1 MFDKKQLS
9 LVWQDYKK
17 IFYLSTVMATAPI
30 VITAVVKIWRG
41 QDFVSLVVFEPLAWM
56 LACTFLFLPIVFIM
70 RFIVTRQLNKMIR
83 QLEEEVE
90 QKGAPVILYDVSEGK
105 VSEGKMS
112 EGKMSEGKMSEGK
125 K

>member
-30 VITAVVKIWRG
+30 VITVVVKIWRG
-41 QDFVSLVVFEPLAWM
+41 QDFVSLVVFEPLAWL

-112 EGKMSEGKMSEGK
+112 EGKK
-125 K
+125 